1 MLLTSLLLLLSAQ
14 FMSVEAAA
22 TLLPRQGTVPLW
34 GACNFPSQGINGPLP
49 CASGSECICKDDS
62 SCMCSSFCLS
72 LEKLTGEL
80 SAYSQ
85 CREELDNSWAAD
97 PSWQCQQPGDQPTGT
112 LPSTDAA
119 PVQPV
124 VASAASSPVV
134 AVSNPDLTSNSG
146 TGSSIVPGQNSSSDG
161 ASTQSATQG
170 SCDSTS
176 APSGWDGVASTSVSF
191 LSTVPNIYS

>member
-1 MLLTSLLLLLSAQ
+1 MGFQ
-14 FMSVEAAA
+14 AAA
-22 TLLPRQGTVPLW
+22 RLLPRQGPVPLW

-62 SCMCSSFCLS
+62 TCMCSLYCRSM
-72 LEKLTGEL
+72 EKLTEEL

-85 CREELDNSWAAD
+85 CRQEVDNSWAAD

-112 LPSTDAA
+112 VPSTDSA
-119 PVQPV
+119 PAQPV
-124 VASAASSPVV
+124 VAAAASSPVA
-134 AVSNPDLTSNSG
+134 AVSNPDPTSNGG
-146 TGSSIVPGQNSSSDG
+146 TGSSTVLGQDSSSDSAG
-161 ASTQSATQG
+161 TQSATQG

-191 LSTVPNIYS
+191 PSTVPYVCS